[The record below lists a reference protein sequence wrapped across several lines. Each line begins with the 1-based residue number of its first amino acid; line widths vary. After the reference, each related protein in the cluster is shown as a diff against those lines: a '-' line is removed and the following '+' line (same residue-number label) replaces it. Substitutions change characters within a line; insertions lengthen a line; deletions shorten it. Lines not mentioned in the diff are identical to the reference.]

1 MSVMSSE
8 HPQLTELGHKWIAAW
23 NSRNL
28 EHVLT
33 LYADDAEMTSDH
45 VVRLGFSVQGSLRGK
60 HNLRA
65 YWSKAFAA
73 NTDLHFNEIALYT
86 SPNSLVVHYENQR
99 GQKICE
105 YLRVDRDG
113 RIVQGSANHL

>member
-1 MSVMSSE
+1 MSSE
-8 HPQLTELGHKWIAAW
+8 HPELAELGRKWIAAW
-23 NSRNL
+23 NSRDL
-28 EHVLT
+28 EYVLT
-33 LYADDAEMTSDH
+33 LYAEDAEMTSDH

-65 YWSKAFAA
+65 YWTKALAG
-73 NTDLHFNEIALYT
+73 NVDLHFTEVAIYT

-113 RIVQGSANHL
+113 RIVQGSANNL

>member
-1 MSVMSSE
+1 MAGE
-8 HPQLTELGHKWIAAW
+8 HPQLVELGHRWIAAW
-23 NSRNL
+23 NSRDL
-28 EHVLT
+28 ERVLT

-65 YWSKAFAA
+65 YWTKALAA
-73 NTDLHFNEIALYT
+73 NVDLHIEAIGVYT
-86 SPNSLVVHYENQR
+86 SPNSLIVHYENQR

-113 RIVQGSANHL
+113 KIVQGSANHL

>member
-1 MSVMSSE
+1 MSSE
-8 HPQLTELGHKWIAAW
+8 HPELADLGRKWIAAW
-23 NSRNL
+23 NSRDL

-33 LYADDAEMTSDH
+33 LYAEDAEMTSDH

-65 YWSKAFAA
+65 YWTKALAS
-73 NTDLHFNEIALYT
+73 NTDLRFREIAVYT

-113 RIVQGSANHL
+113 RIVQGSANNL